1 MTELLYSPKIKPEHL
16 ARKAIV
22 YLRQSSEKQV
32 RYNLESQRLQ
42 YEMADRIRNMGWRE
56 VEIIDSD
63 LGSSA
68 GMAAD
73 RREGFER
80 VLSLVA
86 LGEVGIVGS
95 REVSRLS
102 RTDKDWCRLLEVC
115 QIFGTL
121 IGDEQQIYDLSY
133 LDDQLVLGIKGTL
146 SVVELKVLRQR
157 MQAGQE
163 SKARRGELFKRLPV
177 GYSRDLTGKIILHPD
192 RRICEAIRLV
202 FMKFRERWS
211 IRQTFQWFRDHDIE
225 LPANPIRGTKLIWKV
240 PTQSL
245 VRDILINP
253 FYAGA
258 YVWGR
263 RPVTTQLVD
272 GRLHKRQSA
281 TRRAEECRVFI
292 PNHHEGYIDWAAY
305 EENQRMTRCNSV
317 NWQGDEYMASIRA
330 GQGLLV
336 GLLRCGHCGRK
347 LHVRYWGGQ
356 GTHARYLCKGDYDDG
371 GQYCLGFGGASVD
384 RRLGQELLKVI
395 SPLGLEAS
403 LRALD
408 ELNAGDAAQRVAL
421 SSKLE
426 QLEYETQ
433 KAFEQYDAVDAR
445 NRLAA
450 GELERRWNEKLEEI
464 AKTKQR
470 LASLNEKRYSLT
482 AEEEAQI
489 LAMGENFAETW
500 QSDQCPPELKK
511 MIFRTVVQEII
522 VHTDLEKRTL
532 QFTIHWK
539 GGTHTQFTM
548 ERPRSATESATPME
562 ALEIIR
568 RMAVRHGDDE
578 IASVLNRLGYS
589 TGKNKRWNQTRV
601 ATARRNYSIAGQK
614 HALPDPET
622 VSLNEAARICGVS
635 HRTIERLVEAGLLKR
650 EQVTARAP
658 WRIRRT
664 DLNDEPVRSV
674 IERLLR
680 TGKLVLQG
688 GSLENQPILLLK
700 TKEMI
705 MPGIMSEGSVG
716 VFGSRCATR

>member
-1 MTELLYSPKIKPEHL
+1 
-16 ARKAIV
+16 
-22 YLRQSSEKQV
+22 V

-42 YEMADRIRNMGWRE
+42 YEVADRIRNFGWRN

-80 VLSLVA
+80 VLSSVA

-121 IGDEQQIYDLSY
+121 IADEQQIYDLNY

-177 GYSRDLTGKIILHPD
+177 GYVQDLTGRIVLHPD
-192 RRICEAIRLV
+192 QRICEAIRLV

-263 RPVTTQLVD
+263 RPVTTLLVG
-272 GRLHKRQSA
+272 GRLQKRQSA
-281 TRRAEECRVFI
+281 MRRAEECRVFI
-292 PNHHEGYIDWAAY
+292 PNHHEGYIDWATY
-305 EENQRMTRCNSV
+305 EENQRMTRRNSV
-317 NWQGDEYMASIRA
+317 NWQGDEGMAAIRA

-347 LHVRYWGGQ
+347 LHVRYWGGR

-395 SPLGLEAS
+395 SPLGVEAS
-403 LRALD
+403 LRALE
-408 ELNAGDAAQRVAL
+408 ELAVGDAAQCVAL

-426 QLEYETQ
+426 QLEYEAQ

-470 LASLNEKRYSLT
+470 LASHNEKRYSLT
-482 AEEEAQI
+482 AAEETQI
-489 LAMGENFAETW
+489 LAMGESFAETW
-500 QSDQCPPELKK
+500 QNDQCPPALKK
-511 MIFRTVVQEII
+511 MIFRTVMEEII
-522 VHTDLEKRTL
+522 VRTDTEKRAL

-539 GGTHTQFTM
+539 GGTHTQVTM
-548 ERPRSATESATPME
+548 ERPRSATETATPTE

-578 IASVLNRLGYS
+578 IASVLNRLGHS

-614 HALPDPET
+614 HALHDPET

-650 EQVTARAP
+650 EQITARAP

-674 IERLLR
+674 IDRLLR

-688 GSLENQPILLLK
+688 GSSEDQPILF
-700 TKEMI
+700 TEKE
-705 MPGIMSEGSVG
+705 GDDNARHHE
-716 VFGSRCATR
+716 